1 MAFSACSLSSLF
13 CLLLRICRAKN
24 LLASLRGTKQSPTIQ
39 SEYSGLEYLLSFMVS
54 LMAAKAYFFC
64 LDTKET
70 KNQVSRKASLPH
82 LALALQI
89 RQNLG
94 WELLPRLRYA
104 HCHYAS
110 AKIPLCPATT
120 QGHHCFACFRPK
132 LFY

>member
-70 KNQVSRKASLPH
+70 KSQVRRLGFFAAQGHCPANRAKPGLLYFYPAVAMH
-82 LALALQI
+82 FAFALLQKSAM
-89 RQNLG
+89 
-94 WELLPRLRYA
+94 P
-104 HCHYAS
+104 CHY
-110 AKIPLCPATT
+110 T
-120 QGHHCFACFRPK
+120 GHHRFA
-132 LFY
+132 